1 MAAGVACLYNGAMAA
16 SQDKPLRIGWVVGPH
31 TFTHWG
37 AVLDP
42 LARALSDQGVEIHW
56 FSPYVEDAPE
66 RDYRWEPPSE
76 PSLLRRWLWNYRA
89 VDVLA
94 DRVRQSKVELL
105 HALDSSAM
113 RASAHFSHHLDLPY
127 VVTWCRRGRS
137 YLPSARLPLPRAVLA
152 CCETIQ
158 NNLLERKLIAEDQV
172 ELIRPGFVPA
182 EGPRRLAREDR
193 RIAILADRMD
203 NGIEPMASAL
213 HAGQALADREM
224 ACALFLMGMG
234 RDENRLR
241 REARKLPIGRDVTF
255 VGRQPETHYLEIIA
269 SADLYLQVGSS
280 DDLPLHTL
288 LAMASGVATI
298 APAGQVGEFLDDG
311 RTTMLFDEG
320 SPGQVSTK
328 LQTALTDRSGTDDR
342 TAAALE
348 YVRDKYSLAEMARRT
363 LAVYHR
369 CRQGR

>member
-1 MAAGVACLYNGAMAA
+1 
-16 SQDKPLRIGWVVGPH
+16 
-31 TFTHWG
+31 
-37 AVLDP
+37 
-42 LARALSDQGVEIHW
+42 
-56 FSPYVEDAPE
+56 
-66 RDYRWEPPSE
+66 
-76 PSLLRRWLWNYRA
+76 
-89 VDVLA
+89 
-94 DRVRQSKVELL
+94 
-105 HALDSSAM
+105 
-113 RASAHFSHHLDLPY
+113 
-127 VVTWCRRGRS
+127 
-137 YLPSARLPLPRAVLA
+137 LPLPRAVLA

-158 NNLLERKLIAEDQV
+158 ENLLERKLIAEDQV

-193 RIAILADRMD
+193 RIAILADGMD
-203 NGIEPMASAL
+203 NGIEPMASAM
-213 HAGQALADREM
+213 QACQTLVAREM
-224 ACALFLMGMG
+224 ACAFFLMGLG
-234 RDENRLR
+234 RHENRLR
-241 REARKLPIGRDVTF
+241 RQARKLPVGRDVTF

-269 SADLYLQVGSS
+269 SGDLYLQVGAS

-298 APAGQVGEFLDDG
+298 APAGQVGEFLEDD

-320 SPGQVSTK
+320 SPGQISTK

-342 TAAALE
+342 TTAALE